1 MLFIL
6 TLWEKSSEKV
16 TRFSLIFIPI
26 RWMFLCLVS
35 DSDQSPILDS
45 SPTPLTRDFIGLCI
59 GILSVVLVILI
70 VAICKW
76 SRCHCLKQSHAY
88 DDQNDIFSSVLQQNA
103 STPHGQPQRQPNDQR
118 RPRPSHHRSSSCD
131 QRPGS
136 IYQPVGRARDD
147 LISPVQAASNAYRLQ
162 EIKVPRVTITTLP
175 VQPTQQLV
183 PRLSISPQVSGSSIA
198 RSSYSLKQ

>member
-1 MLFIL
+1 MLFIVI
-6 TLWEKSSEKV
+6 LWERSSEKV
-16 TRFSLIFIPI
+16 TRIPLISL
-26 RWMFLCLVS
+26 RTDSMCLCLVS
-35 DSDQSPILDS
+35 DSDQSPLLDS

-59 GILSVVLVILI
+59 GILSVVLVVLI

-76 SRCHCLKQSHAY
+76 SRCHCLKQPHDH
-88 DDQNDIFSSVLQQNA
+88 DDHNDIFSSVLQQNA
-103 STPHGQPQRQPNDQR
+103 STPHGHPRRHPSDNRRQ
-118 RPRPSHHRSSSCD
+118 RPSQHRSSSCD

-136 IYQPVGRARDD
+136 VYQPVSTGRDD
-147 LISPVQAASNAYRLQ
+147 LISPVAPSSNAYRLQ
-162 EIKVPRVTITTLP
+162 EIKVPRVTITALP